1 MNSRDSMNVLKG
13 YAIFLLCLFIFTM
26 WGINLFSLSQV
37 EVVSMEE
44 DPNKIEFVEVGSVS
58 TYRFKPR
65 PFLFYYFEE
74 LGYEVS
80 MVAKPPKNNDEPLL
94 LVDPPPRVDLDLLKE
109 VFAWIRNGGTLIVFT
124 PERHLMDKISGVE
137 RFSNESSGPET
148 IYTELPYLYDFEKTS
163 PIDRAMSRE
172 EDASHLSVLGER
184 GNSSNL
190 FITFKGK
197 GRIVLISH
205 PDMTHGYGLK
215 KADNVVLVTRLI
227 EYASSKKAINILDT
241 EPDLLIKAR
250 AKQLIKRTGVSQVK
264 KKVDHF
270 SFWSLLKANP
280 ISWVLAQMLIA
291 LLVYFYSSGRRFGR
305 AKPLEDQES
314 ATSSYIEN
322 LGRLLEAN
330 ADTAFLLDE
339 ILLDFMAAATR
350 RYGLEADAA
359 FSDLIREIETA
370 DAGVARNLKNI
381 EKEIFLIK
389 SGQHQSANSL
399 LRVVRTLENAR
410 KDLKLYD

>member
-44 DPNKIEFVEVGSVS
+44 DPKKVEFVEVGSVS
-58 TYRFKPR
+58 TYNFKPR

-74 LGYEVS
+74 LGYSVS
-80 MVAKPPKNNDEPLL
+80 MVAKPPRDNDEPLL

-124 PERHLMDKISGVE
+124 PDRHLMDKISGVE
-137 RFSNESSGPET
+137 RFTNESSTAET

-163 PIDRAMSRE
+163 PIEKAMSRE
-172 EDASHLSVLGER
+172 PDASHLSVLGER
-184 GNSSNL
+184 GNSSSL

-205 PDMTHGYGLK
+205 PDMTHGDGLK
-215 KADNVVLVTRLI
+215 KADNVVLITRLV
-227 EYASSKKAINILDT
+227 EYATSRKTIRILDT
-241 EPDLLIKAR
+241 EPDLLIRAR
-250 AKQLIKRTGVSQVK
+250 ARQLVKRTGVSQVK
-264 KKVDHF
+264 KKIDHF

-305 AKPLEDQES
+305 ASPISDPDS
-314 ATSSYIEN
+314 ATTSYLEN
-322 LGRLLEAN
+322 LGRLLEAH
-330 ADTAFLLDE
+330 ADAAFVLNG
-339 ILLDFMAAATR
+339 ILLDFMNAAIR
-350 RYGLEADAA
+350 RFGLEADAGFA
-359 FSDLIREIETA
+359 DLIREIEIA
-370 DAGVARNLKNI
+370 DVAVARNLKNI

-389 SGQHQSANSL
+389 SGQHHSANSL
-399 LRVVRTLENAR
+399 LRVVRTLESAR